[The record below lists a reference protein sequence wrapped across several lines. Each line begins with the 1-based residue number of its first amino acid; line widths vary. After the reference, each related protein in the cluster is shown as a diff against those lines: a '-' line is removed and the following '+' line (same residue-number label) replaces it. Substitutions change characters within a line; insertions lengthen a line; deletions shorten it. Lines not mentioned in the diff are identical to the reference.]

1 MLINQDFT
9 HDRTKYLGGSD
20 IGAIFG
26 LSKYRSPL
34 DVWMEKTGKATNEVN
49 NLPIRFGTFAEEFV
63 ASEYA
68 STTGYQVAHQLEPI
82 THPQHDY
89 LQGHIDRFVFA
100 KDSRPDQLPTH
111 VLECKTANPFARS
124 EWGEVGSD
132 EVPMTY
138 LAQCHW
144 YLALTQLERC
154 DLAVLF
160 GNSDFRIYHIERDRE
175 LEAILVDQAID
186 FWVQHVQADIPPKP
200 QTLVD
205 FQTLFHTEVAGK
217 SIIASDETVQMIK
230 EFHLLSEEL
239 NTKEEAIKGIKQNI
253 MAQMGD
259 AEKLTYQD
267 QTLVTWKKPKASMRF
282 DSKRFELERPEL
294 FPMYQTPIATSRRL
308 VIKEWHDKIE
318 NINNQI
324 ISNTLSA
331 LGARNE
337 HE

>member
-20 IGAIFG
+20 IGAILG

-34 DVWMEKTGKATNEVN
+34 DVWLEKTGKVVNEVN
-49 NLPIRFGTFAEEFV
+49 NLPVRFGTFAEEFV

-89 LQGHIDRFVFA
+89 LQGHIDRFVFS
-100 KDSRPDQLPTH
+100 KDSRPDKLPTH

-160 GNSDFRIYHIERDRE
+160 GNTDFRIYHIERDAALESTLLEAAVTFWQDHVLTDMPPDAKTIGDYQKLFDKEVPGKTVEATEQTYLLVNTAKEVNAVIDAKEQE
-175 LEAILVDQAID
+175 LEQ
-186 FWVQHVQADIPPKP
+186 
-200 QTLVD
+200 
-205 FQTLFHTEVAGK
+205 
-217 SIIASDETVQMIK
+217 IK
-230 EFHLLSEEL
+230 KLLMEHMQ
-239 NTKEEAIKGIKQNI
+239 EAQ
-253 MAQMGD
+253 
-259 AEKLTYQD
+259 ELTYQGKV
-267 QTLVTWKKPKASMRF
+267 LATWKKPKASFRF
-282 DSKRFELERPEL
+282 DSKRFEITHPEL
-294 FPMYQTPIATSRRL
+294 FPLFQTPIQNSRRL
-308 VIKEWHDKIE
+308 VIK
-318 NINNQI
+318 
-324 ISNTLSA
+324 T
-331 LGARNE
+331 
-337 HE
+337 

>member
-1 MLINQDFT
+1 
-9 HDRTKYLGGSD
+9 
-20 IGAIFG
+20 
-26 LSKYRSPL
+26 
-34 DVWMEKTGKATNEVN
+34 
-49 NLPIRFGTFAEEFV
+49 
-63 ASEYA
+63 
-68 STTGYQVAHQLEPI
+68 
-82 THPQHDY
+82 
-89 LQGHIDRFVFA
+89 
-100 KDSRPDQLPTH
+100 
-111 VLECKTANPFARS
+111 
-124 EWGEVGSD
+124 
-132 EVPMTY
+132 VPMTY

-160 GNSDFRIYHIERDRE
+160 GNTDFRIYHIERDRE

-217 SIIASDETVQMIK
+217 SIIASDETIQMIK
-230 EFHLLSEEL
+230 EFHLLSEEI
-239 NTKEEAIKGIKQNI
+239 NSKEVAITNIKQQI
-253 MAQMGD
+253 MAQMAD